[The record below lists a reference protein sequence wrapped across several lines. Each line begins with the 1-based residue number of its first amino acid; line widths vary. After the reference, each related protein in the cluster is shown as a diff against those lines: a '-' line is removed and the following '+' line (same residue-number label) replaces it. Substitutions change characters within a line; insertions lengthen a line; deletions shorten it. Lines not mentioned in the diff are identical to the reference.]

1 MKRYISLAGALLVGT
16 VVANEK
22 APRYARAVQNVEQ
35 AQLNLKESHI
45 ATVAKTF

>member
-22 APRYARAVQNVEQ
+22 APSYTKAVQT
-35 AQLNLKESHI
+35 I
-45 ATVAKTF
+45 P